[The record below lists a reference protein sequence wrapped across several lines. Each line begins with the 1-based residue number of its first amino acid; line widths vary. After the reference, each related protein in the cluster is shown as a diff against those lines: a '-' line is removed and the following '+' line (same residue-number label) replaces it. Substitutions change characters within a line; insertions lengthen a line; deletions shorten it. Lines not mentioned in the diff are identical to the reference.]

1 MSQKPYS
8 RIKKEEK
15 ELILRDYLA
24 VDRTLLSNETAFLS
38 YIRTSLTML
47 VAGVTLMHLFDTP
60 SMNLFGWSLI
70 VGSGI
75 MAWIGTHRYNANQRA
90 LVELVEEGENNTAQG
105 RRYMIV
111 TKLYNAGHALFKK
124 I

>member
-47 VAGVTLMHLFDTP
+47 VAGVTLMHLFNTP
-60 SMNLFGWSLI
+60 SMTLFGWSLI
-70 VGSGI
+70 VGSAV
-75 MAWIGTHRYNANQRA
+75 MAWIGTHRYNANQQA
-90 LVELVEEGENNTAQG
+90 LVELVQEGENNTAQG
-105 RRYMIV
+105 RRYMLIN
-111 TKLYNAGHALFKK
+111 KLYNAGHALFKK